1 MKPLHSLLKRQLKK
15 HFADTEHIPVEFH
28 GCIESVN
35 DAYYQFDADRNMLER
50 SLELSSNEMLQ
61 INAEM
66 RESEEKYRSMVE
78 TSPDLIFLIER
89 KSGKIMDVNQ
99 SVCSLLGY
107 SKDEIIGT
115 TTGDRVVPS
124 QKDAFGDEFKNLL
137 NTGKFYGEFDIRT
150 NDGTMVT
157 VEGRGAAFGDY
168 VYAVG
173 RDITER
179 KLAEQE
185 QEHLNAELSQK
196 NTELERVVYVTSHD
210 LRTPLVNI
218 QGFNK
223 ELGMSVNELF
233 SSLQKSGLPEEIKEK
248 IAPIV
253 ENDIPDSQSYIS
265 RSITKMD
272 SLLTGLLKLSRLG
285 SSELNIVKL
294 DMNRLISDVIT
305 ILRTQSI
312 KAGAK
317 ITVSKLPSCYGDESQ
332 ISQLFA
338 NLAGNAV
345 KFLDPDRPC
354 VINITGYKDNNQ
366 SVYCVED
373 NGIGI
378 EADYQGKIFD
388 IFHRLDP
395 AKSKGEGLGL
405 SIVHRAVE
413 RHGGKIWVES
423 EPGKGSRFFISL
435 PDTNKQVSSEA
446 GRQEL

>member
-15 HFADTEHIPVEFH
+15 YFADTEHIPVELQ

-35 DAYYQFDADRNMLER
+35 DAYYQFDTDRNMLER

-66 RESEEKYRSMVE
+66 RAVFQAFPDFFFWLDSEDRILDCKGGHSSDIYLPPEKMIGRSIQDSPHEHIRDSLRES
-78 TSPDLIFLIER
+78 I
-89 KSGKIMDVNQ
+89 Q
-99 SVCSLLGY
+99 SVRETRSIASTEYSLSINNNEYFFEARMLPLLE
-107 SKDEIIGT
+107 DQIIMI
-115 TTGDRVVPS
+115 V
-124 QKDAFGDEFKNLL
+124 
-137 NTGKFYGEFDIRT
+137 
-150 NDGTMVT
+150 
-157 VEGRGAAFGDY
+157 
-168 VYAVG
+168 

-179 KLAEQE
+179 KRAEQE
-185 QEHLNAELSQK
+185 QERLNAELSQK

-223 ELGMSVNELF
+223 ELGISVNELF
-233 SSLQKSGLPEEIKEK
+233 SSLQKSGLPEKIKEE

-253 ENDIPDSQSYIS
+253 ENDIPDSQNYIA

-285 SSELNIVKL
+285 SSELNVVKL
-294 DMNRLISDVIT
+294 DMNRLVSDVIT

-317 ITVSKLPSCYGDESQ
+317 ITVSKLPSCHGDESQ

-345 KFLDPDRPC
+345 KFLNPDQPGI
-354 VINITGYKDNNQ
+354 INITGYKDNNQ

-378 EADYQGKIFD
+378 EADYQEKIFD
-388 IFHRLDP
+388 IFHRLNP
-395 AKSKGEGLGL
+395 SEFKGEGLGL
-405 SIVHRAVE
+405 SIVNRAIE

-423 EPGKGSRFFISL
+423 DPGKGSRFFVSL
-435 PDTNKQVSSEA
+435 PDTKKRVSSEA
-446 GRQEL
+446 GRQEN

>member
-1 MKPLHSLLKRQLKK
+1 
-15 HFADTEHIPVEFH
+15 
-28 GCIESVN
+28 
-35 DAYYQFDADRNMLER
+35 
-50 SLELSSNEMLQ
+50 
-61 INAEM
+61 
-66 RESEEKYRSMVE
+66 
-78 TSPDLIFLIER
+78 
-89 KSGKIMDVNQ
+89 
-99 SVCSLLGY
+99 
-107 SKDEIIGT
+107 
-115 TTGDRVVPS
+115 
-124 QKDAFGDEFKNLL
+124 
-137 NTGKFYGEFDIRT
+137 
-150 NDGTMVT
+150 
-157 VEGRGAAFGDY
+157 
-168 VYAVG
+168 
-173 RDITER
+173 DITER
-179 KLAEQE
+179 KRAEQE
-185 QEHLNAELSQK
+185 QERLNAELSQK
-196 NTELERVVYVTSHD
+196 NAELERVVYVTSHD

-223 ELGMSVNELF
+223 ELGRSVDELF

-272 SLLTGLLKLSRLG
+272 SLLDGLLKLSRLG

-345 KFLDPDRPC
+345 KFLNPDQPGI
-354 VINITGYKDNNQ
+354 INITGYKDNDH

-378 EADYQGKIFD
+378 ESDYQGKIFD
-388 IFHRLDP
+388 IFHRLNP
-395 AKSKGEGLGL
+395 SEFKGEGLGL
-405 SIVHRAVE
+405 SIVQRAIE

-423 EPGKGSRFFISL
+423 EPGKGSCFFVSL
-435 PDTNKQVSSEA
+435 PDKNKE
-446 GRQEL
+446 GKQEC